1 MKKAGKAKIKW
12 YIAVIVI
19 LILALSIASWVQF
32 VQEAGK
38 ALDQQS
44 SAASNTGVLTGSIYR
59 SAETI
64 TPVTTIASSHTP
76 VFAVPAQGAAGSN
89 TAENKEKPSF
99 FQKCVRKVL
108 RLCEYADQF
117 TDKVDTW
124 FSVFKRKDLSKIDTR
139 VSYYLTKEVYAVQVL
154 SGKGKWLFY
163 KTKTDGDPIAD
174 YEGTN
179 LYTEET
185 MEKKARSVLA
195 FQKKLA
201 DRGTKLAMLVVP
213 NKEQIYSE
221 YMPDTYVH
229 AEKSRSDLLIEY
241 LSEKGVNIV
250 SPKKDLLDTHMSQ
263 QIYYYYD
270 THWNQLGA
278 YIGVRN
284 VLASWGISIPDLSER
299 TYSSKN
305 LYGNYHYCGQDD
317 LARMVG
323 LRDVLTDE
331 IEYEVDGTVLMDWPT
346 FEAQQSHK
354 KGSHLVNENAPIK
367 KSLLLIGDS
376 FRPAMVPALREQF
389 SDVYVILQDFYTPD
403 VFNEIN
409 PDYLILEYSE
419 RYIHR
424 IDKVKSLIE

>member
-1 MKKAGKAKIKW
+1 MKKPGTAKMKW
-12 YIAVIVI
+12 HIIVITI
-19 LILALSIASWVQF
+19 LILALSVASWVQF
-32 VQEAGK
+32 VQEMGK
-38 ALDQQS
+38 SLDQHT
-44 SAASNTGVLTGSIYR
+44 SADNKAKVLTGSMTKT
-59 SAETI
+59 AETI
-64 TPVTTIASSHTP
+64 TPVTTVASSHTP
-76 VFAVPAQGAAGSN
+76 VFAAPAQSTAESN
-89 TAENKEKPSF
+89 TTANEEEPSV
-99 FQKCVRKVL
+99 FQKCIGKAS
-108 RLCEYADQF
+108 RLCSHVDQIVE
-117 TDKVDTW
+117 KVDKW
-124 FSVFKRKDLSKIDTR
+124 FSVYKRKDLSKTDTR
-139 VSYYLTKEVYAVQVL
+139 ISYYLTKEVYAVQVL

-185 MEKKARSVLA
+185 MEKKARAVLA

-250 SPKKDLLDTHMSQ
+250 SPKKDLLDTHMAQ

-284 VLASWGISIPDLSER
+284 ALASWGISMPDLSER
-299 TYSSKN
+299 TYSSRN
-305 LYGNYHYCGQDD
+305 LYGNFHYCGQDD

-354 KGSHLVNENAPIK
+354 KVSHLVNENAPVK
-367 KSLLLIGDS
+367 KSVFLIGDS

-409 PDYLILEYSE
+409 PDYLLLEYSE

-424 IDKVKSLIE
+424 IDKVSTLIE

>member
-1 MKKAGKAKIKW
+1 MKWHIV
-12 YIAVIVI
+12 VIVI
-19 LILALSIASWVQF
+19 LILALSVASWVQF
-32 VQEAGK
+32 VQEMGKSLAGHTSADNK
-38 ALDQQS
+38 A
-44 SAASNTGVLTGSIYR
+44 NVLTGSVNKT
-59 SAETI
+59 AETI
-64 TPVTTIASSHTP
+64 IPVTTVASSHTP
-76 VFAVPAQGAAGSN
+76 VFAAPAQSAAESN
-89 TAENKEKPSF
+89 TTADEEEPSVV
-99 FQKCVRKVL
+99 QKCIKKAS
-108 RLCEYADQF
+108 RLCAHVDHAV
-117 TDKVDTW
+117 DKIDKW
-124 FSVFKRKDLSKIDTR
+124 FSVYKRKDLSKMDTR

-185 MEKKARSVLA
+185 MEKKAQSVLA

-241 LSEKGVNIV
+241 LSQKGVNIV
-250 SPKKDLLDTHMSQ
+250 SPKKDLLDIHMSQ

-284 VLASWGISIPDLSER
+284 ALASWGISMPDLSER
-299 TYSSKN
+299 TYSSRN
-305 LYGNYHYCGQDD
+305 LYGNFHYCGQDD

-354 KGSHLVNENAPIK
+354 KVSHLVNENAPVK
-367 KSLLLIGDS
+367 KSVFLIGDS

-403 VFNEIN
+403 MFDEIN
-409 PDYLILEYSE
+409 PDYLLLEYSE

-424 IDKVKSLIE
+424 IDKVSSLIK